1 MALITCPDCGKSV
14 SERARA
20 CPECGAPIA
29 EVSEPATERIQ
40 EVVLRPAELVYGQKL
55 GADTANAF
63 MNPRLAPVWFVLI
76 WLIAGVVLGY
86 RAGLIDAEPIVW
98 WYWLVTFVAPIPV
111 AILLRRPIRAVVPVV
126 LGSGCA
132 VLSIGFFVV
141 IFGIAAMFVWNVI
154 NR

>member
-1 MALITCPDCGKSV
+1 MALIPCPECGKSV
-14 SERARA
+14 SDKARA

-29 EVSEPATERIQ
+29 VATERATERIQ
-40 EVVLRPAELVYGQKL
+40 EVVLRPAALVDGHKF
-55 GADTANAF
+55 GADTANALT
-63 MNPRLAPVWFVLI
+63 NPRLALVWFVMI

-86 RAGLIDAEPIVW
+86 RAGLIDAEPTVW

-132 VLSIGFFVV
+132 LLSIGFFVV
-141 IFGIAAMFVWNVI
+141 IIGIAVMFVWNVI